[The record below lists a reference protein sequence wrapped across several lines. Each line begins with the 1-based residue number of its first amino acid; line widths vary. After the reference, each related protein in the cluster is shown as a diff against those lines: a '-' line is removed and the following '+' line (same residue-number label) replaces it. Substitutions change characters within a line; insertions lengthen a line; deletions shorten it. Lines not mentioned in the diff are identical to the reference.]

1 MTTEDAGDST
11 RVRPRTLHRRAS
23 HWLGFLAS
31 GGLAFA
37 TDAGVLA
44 LLTKI
49 VHLDPFTA
57 RILAIATAMVVGWLA
72 HRRLTFSVARAPSL
86 KEFLSYAALQW
97 VSVGTNYGLYAG
109 MLLLRPATEPLVA
122 MVAASLVAMIVSYL
136 GMRFG
141 VFAKH

>member
-1 MTTEDAGDST
+1 
-11 RVRPRTLHRRAS
+11 
-23 HWLGFLAS
+23 
-31 GGLAFA
+31 
-37 TDAGVLA
+37 
-44 LLTKI
+44 
-49 VHLDPFTA
+49 
-57 RILAIATAMVVGWLA
+57 MVVGWLA